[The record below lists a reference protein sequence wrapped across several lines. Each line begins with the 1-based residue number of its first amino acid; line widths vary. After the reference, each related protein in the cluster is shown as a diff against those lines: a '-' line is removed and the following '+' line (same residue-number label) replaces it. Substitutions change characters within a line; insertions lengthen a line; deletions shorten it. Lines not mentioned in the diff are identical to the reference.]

1 MSSEIPKQDVT
12 RAEMIDL
19 LRARL
24 IGLIGENSVCRSVA
38 ERGVFCRGFHRF
50 SDAELRQ
57 RFAWI
62 DRRLDDHSREE
73 LEAVADRWQLARQE
87 VRQLPLACDVQQIEH
102 DSCRGWDEF
111 TTEEL
116 SRFYLELSGRS
127 LAVR

>member
-1 MSSEIPKQDVT
+1 MSSKIPKPDVT

-24 IGLIGENSVCRSVA
+24 IGLSGENSVCKAVA
-38 ERGVFCRGFHRF
+38 DRGVFCRGFHRF
-50 SDAELRQ
+50 DDAELRQ

-62 DRRLDDHSREE
+62 DRRLEDHSREE

-102 DSCRGWDEF
+102 DTCRGWDGF

>member
-1 MSSEIPKQDVT
+1 MSSKIPKQDVT

-24 IGLIGENSVCRSVA
+24 IGLIGENSVCKSVA

-111 TTEEL
+111 TAEEL